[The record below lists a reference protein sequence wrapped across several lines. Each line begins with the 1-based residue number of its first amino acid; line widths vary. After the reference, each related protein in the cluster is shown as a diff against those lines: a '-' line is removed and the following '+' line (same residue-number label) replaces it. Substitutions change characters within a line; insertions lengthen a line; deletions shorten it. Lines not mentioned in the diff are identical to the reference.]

1 MDFVSAYFPG
11 SDPIVNV
18 AVYISIVS
26 AILVFI
32 LALSIIILRVRINHR
47 KRRHG
52 KLRKRW
58 NPVLAQVVVG
68 DSITLPTLAYPDTY
82 AFLKEWND
90 FYGIVRGTSADRLKK
105 LAEKLR
111 IDYYARRMLKS
122 RQLQDKLLGAITL
135 GHMREYSAWDDL
147 LPMVEDAQSVVAL
160 TAARSLLLIDP
171 KSAAHA
177 ILPTLISNKRWPWSS
192 VAHALTLAGP
202 TNVCTPLAEMAQRAS
217 PELQTRLLRY
227 MEVVRCE
234 IITDAVTTILKTT
247 TDDRVLSVCLH
258 IVQDPEALELVRQH
272 LDHPRWHVRM
282 HAANALGKVGNKDD
296 IPHLLQL
303 LEDSE
308 WWVRYRSAQA
318 IASLVSDN
326 TQTLRQLRDQ
336 TQDKFGRDMLSHVIA
351 EIDHT

>member
-1 MDFVSAYFPG
+1 
-11 SDPIVNV
+11 
-18 AVYISIVS
+18 
-26 AILVFI
+26 
-32 LALSIIILRVRINHR
+32 
-47 KRRHG
+47 
-52 KLRKRW
+52 
-58 NPVLAQVVVG
+58 
-68 DSITLPTLAYPDTY
+68 
-82 AFLKEWND
+82 
-90 FYGIVRGTSADRLKK
+90 
-105 LAEKLR
+105 
-111 IDYYARRMLKS
+111 
-122 RQLQDKLLGAITL
+122 
-135 GHMREYSAWDDL
+135 
-147 LPMVEDAQSVVAL
+147 
-160 TAARSLLLIDP
+160 
-171 KSAAHA
+171 
-177 ILPTLISNKRWPWSS
+177 
-192 VAHALTLAGP
+192 
-202 TNVCTPLAEMAQRAS
+202 MAQRAS